1 MRGEINRLIGK
12 YMVKTAESEIIS
24 GLFAKYGIKKA
35 DVENYIFN
43 EREKR
48 YFIPLSD
55 SPQYLFPPGLNNN
68 EYIKIIDRMYFGELA
83 ELFEF
88 SQKNDMIF
96 KLTNRLIREVDRCK
110 ETLIRKL
117 SSADDEEKSEI
128 CTELFVK
135 AIETDLKKIFETC
148 MYKDDDEWQQT
159 GSLIYKFLKN
169 NCFFTPEVIE
179 NSVRSEY
186 VSIKTSYPI
195 GTKDMVQNGKIE
207 LFYSLPYC
215 VAYYDSNDEEMR
227 IRCIEGVCRYYKH
240 EE

>member
-48 YFIPLSD
+48 YFIPVSG
-55 SPQYLFPPGLNNN
+55 SPQYLFPPGLDDKD
-68 EYIKIIDRMYFGELA
+68 YIRIIDRMRFIELT
-83 ELFEF
+83 ELSEF
-88 SQKNDMIF
+88 SKKSNIMIF
-96 KLTNRLIREVDRCK
+96 KLTNKLIREVDKCK

-117 SSADDEEKSEI
+117 LSADDEEKSEM
-128 CTELFVK
+128 CTDLFVK

-148 MYKDDDEWQQT
+148 MHKDEEEWQQT
-159 GSLIYKFLKN
+159 GRLIYKFLKN
-169 NCFFTPEVIE
+169 NCFYTPEVIE
-179 NSVRSEY
+179 GSVRSEY
-186 VSIKTSYPI
+186 VSIKESYPI
-195 GTKDMVQNGKIE
+195 GTKDMAQNGKIE
-207 LFYSLPYC
+207 SFYSLPYC

-227 IRCIEGVCRYYKH
+227 IRCIEGVCRYYKQG
-240 EE
+240 